1 MTPSGDHVSDR
12 SRSGRRDHRR
22 PLCPDR
28 GRLQSAIRR
37 RPHLQSGLWRIPDGG
52 GVRGLLDVHAR
63 ADRPDP
69 GHAGIGAGD
78 LRGQLAGLPR
88 ADAAAGAP
96 RPHPRRPRRRHHP
109 GHLRALVRAQ
119 GRGAA
124 RLHARQPLLQLS
136 QRAGADPG
144 LHLRG
149 QPGARLRRCLRVRAR
164 HLAVPHPHP
173 LRRRDARARHRADR
187 RPPGRRRRQRHVGA
201 RVRLRRRAGGG
212 GWQPGEHV
220 PHLQSRQRGRVHH
233 EGAGGGDDGRGRQ
246 HGRQPGRRHI
256 AGCGGIALLLPDRFR
271 PHAGGRLFPVPD
283 RAADPAARPVRDP
296 VMRAALAVAALV
308 VLVAALAAVPW
319 LVSDYGL
326 GFMINLMCY
335 LVLTVAWALFSGTT
349 RYVSLATAAFFG
361 VGAYT
366 VAMLVKVMPIYATF
380 GIALV
385 LGTLMALLVGLVTLR
400 ISGMFFVIFGFGL
413 SELMRELLVWWEI
426 NRTHTMG
433 RYVFVPFDTTLIYEH
448 LLGLA
453 VLVFLVGWLLRRSR
467 LGVAL
472 LVIGD
477 DETMAR
483 QAGIN
488 VPLAKV
494 MIFVVSS
501 VFMTVVGAVMAPR
514 FGYLSPEFA
523 FNPLISFTV
532 VIMALL
538 GGMQRLWGPVLGVIP
553 LAVLSELLQ
562 VRFPFWYSVFLGL
575 VFMVIVYFLP
585 RGVTGLVEDAWEA
598 LRRPIALPRGVTGP
612 IIDAWT
618 FLSQPISLP
627 RGIAGAIEDGWAR
640 VTRRQP
646 SGGR

>member
-1 MTPSGDHVSDR
+1 
-12 SRSGRRDHRR
+12 
-22 PLCPDR
+22 
-28 GRLQSAIRR
+28 
-37 RPHLQSGLWRIPDGG
+37 
-52 GVRGLLDVHAR
+52 
-63 ADRPDP
+63 
-69 GHAGIGAGD
+69 
-78 LRGQLAGLPR
+78 
-88 ADAAAGAP
+88 
-96 RPHPRRPRRRHHP
+96 
-109 GHLRALVRAQ
+109 
-119 GRGAA
+119 
-124 RLHARQPLLQLS
+124 
-136 QRAGADPG
+136 
-144 LHLRG
+144 
-149 QPGARLRRCLRVRAR
+149 
-164 HLAVPHPHP
+164 
-173 LRRRDARARHRADR
+173 
-187 RPPGRRRRQRHVGA
+187 
-201 RVRLRRRAGGG
+201 
-212 GWQPGEHV
+212 
-220 PHLQSRQRGRVHH
+220 
-233 EGAGGGDDGRGRQ
+233 
-246 HGRQPGRRHI
+246 
-256 AGCGGIALLLPDRFR
+256 
-271 PHAGGRLFPVPD
+271 
-283 RAADPAARPVRDP
+283 
-296 VMRAALAVAALV
+296 MRAALAVAALV

-361 VGAYT
+361 VGAYS

-380 GIALV
+380 GVALV

-426 NRTHTMG
+426 NQTHTMG

-488 VPLAKV
+488 VPLTKV

-523 FNPLISFTV
+523 LNPLISFTV

-538 GGMQRLWGPVLGVIP
+538 GGMQRLWGPVLGVVP

-562 VRFPFWYSVFLGL
+562 VRFPFWYSVLLGL

-585 RGVTGLVEDAWEA
+585 RGVTGLVEDAWA
-598 LRRPIALPRGVTGP
+598 LLRRPIAMPRGVTGP
-612 IIDAWT
+612 FIDAWAW
-618 FLSQPISLP
+618 LSQPVLLP
-627 RGIAGAIEDGWAR
+627 RGIAGAVEDTWAR
-640 VTRRQP
+640 LTRRQP
-646 SGGR
+646 ERR

>member
-1 MTPSGDHVSDR
+1 
-12 SRSGRRDHRR
+12 
-22 PLCPDR
+22 
-28 GRLQSAIRR
+28 
-37 RPHLQSGLWRIPDGG
+37 
-52 GVRGLLDVHAR
+52 
-63 ADRPDP
+63 
-69 GHAGIGAGD
+69 
-78 LRGQLAGLPR
+78 
-88 ADAAAGAP
+88 
-96 RPHPRRPRRRHHP
+96 
-109 GHLRALVRAQ
+109 
-119 GRGAA
+119 
-124 RLHARQPLLQLS
+124 
-136 QRAGADPG
+136 
-144 LHLRG
+144 
-149 QPGARLRRCLRVRAR
+149 
-164 HLAVPHPHP
+164 
-173 LRRRDARARHRADR
+173 
-187 RPPGRRRRQRHVGA
+187 
-201 RVRLRRRAGGG
+201 
-212 GWQPGEHV
+212 
-220 PHLQSRQRGRVHH
+220 
-233 EGAGGGDDGRGRQ
+233 
-246 HGRQPGRRHI
+246 
-256 AGCGGIALLLPDRFR
+256 
-271 PHAGGRLFPVPD
+271 
-283 RAADPAARPVRDP
+283 
-296 VMRAALAVAALV
+296 MRAALAVAALV

-361 VGAYT
+361 VGAYS

-380 GIALV
+380 GVALV

-426 NRTHTMG
+426 NQTHTMG

-488 VPLAKV
+488 VPLTKV

-538 GGMQRLWGPVLGVIP
+538 GGMQRLWGPVLGVVP

-562 VRFPFWYSVFLGL
+562 VRFPFWYSVLLGL

-585 RGVTGLVEDAWEA
+585 RGVTGLVEDAWGL
-598 LRRPIALPRGVTGP
+598 LRRPIAMPRGVTGP
-612 IIDAWT
+612 FIDAWAW
-618 FLSQPISLP
+618 LSQPVLLP
-627 RGIAGAIEDGWAR
+627 RGIAGAVEDTWAR
-640 VTRRQP
+640 LTRRQP
-646 SGGR
+646 ERR